1 MVYSRSEPRERTIA
15 CFQALKSCQ
24 SLNSNFKVTMTMLI
38 KTQTWIP
45 KAQTLEDIPI
55 TLSITELLYN
65 LGFLL
70 KEEGCIRR

>member
-1 MVYSRSEPRERTIA
+1 
-15 CFQALKSCQ
+15 
-24 SLNSNFKVTMTMLI
+24 MTTLI
-38 KTQTWIP
+38 KTQTWVP

-70 KEEGCIRR
+70 KEEGCVRR